1 MKKVLIGLL
10 LSFSLNHASTATPK
24 YSANVVPKNMS
35 VAKKKKRFYALMVPV
50 VQKVYEE
57 LRQEYLEAKMMIETK
72 SNPQK
77 IAALKKRYNKITDE
91 GLLGA
96 MKPHPPSL
104 TLAQAAMESSWGTS
118 KFFSEANNAF
128 GVWSFNPKEP
138 RVAATQ
144 KRAGKTIWLRK
155 YDSLEESVRSY
166 YMVLAKNAAHKH
178 FRKARLESDN
188 VLYLVKKLDKYSEM
202 KERYGVELARMITYN
217 KLRRF
222 DPKHF

>member
-1 MKKVLIGLL
+1 MKKVFFSLL
-10 LSFSLNHASTATPK
+10 LGFCFVNASATATK
-24 YSANVVPKNMS
+24 YSVTNVPKNMS
-35 VAKKKKRFYALMVPV
+35 VLQKKKRFYALMVPV
-50 VQKVYEE
+50 VQKVYDE
-57 LRQEYLEAKMMIETK
+57 LMQEYLDAKNILETK
-72 SNPQK
+72 SDPEK
-77 IAALKKRYNKITDE
+77 IAHLKKKYKKITDV

-104 TLAQAAMESSWGTS
+104 TIAQAAMESSWGTS
-118 KFFSEANNAF
+118 KFFTEANNAF
-128 GVWSFNPKEP
+128 GVWSFNPNEP
-138 RVAATQ
+138 RIAATQ
-144 KRAGKTIWLRK
+144 KRAGKMIWLKK
-155 YDSLEESVRSY
+155 YASLEDSVRSY